1 MLTKKDMVFRI
12 VELYGRGSK
21 MAVWFAGVALNSD
34 YKRTRKIFFKI
45 IACYDLTKKKN
56 NVIL

>member
-45 IACYDLTKKKN
+45 IACYDLTKKE
-56 NVIL
+56 

>member
-1 MLTKKDMVFRI
+1 MITKKDMVSRI

-21 MAVWFAGVALNSD
+21 MAVWFAGVAINSD

-45 IACYDLTKKKN
+45 IASYSLTKKE
-56 NVIL
+56 